1 MGIWPTKKASHK
13 ATKSSSFLAR
23 LRRDSRGNTLAIA
36 GAALVPIAGMIGS
49 GLDMSRAYMAQ
60 AKLQNACDA
69 SALAARRE
77 MSGETWTSSARAEG
91 ERFFDF
97 NFPSGTMNAQNI
109 TRTVVQST
117 SDSATVNVT
126 ASANVP
132 TTVMS
137 LFGRETIPI
146 NVECDANQD
155 YGNNDIMVV
164 LDVTGSM
171 NSSPSGGGTSKI
183 NRLRSGAI
191 GLYRALEGASNTRTR
206 YGIVPYS
213 MNVNVGGILRNRDI
227 LRDTYYPK
235 RQDYVCTRYWYN
247 GSCRSGYYPTELEA
261 VNILDTEW
269 ANGTNENRSI
279 RDWRQSSNA
288 CVEERPTIG
297 NSFND
302 GDFDIDLSVTRDDI
316 DLIAQNNGDTA
327 RQWGRWDPDENDYDD
342 DGYCPAPATRL
353 RTYGNETSYQD
364 AIDDATAVVNG
375 NTYHDLGLMWAAR
388 LLSSTG
394 MNESRNPI
402 EYNGVPV
409 AKHIVFLTDGDLV
422 PTSSDYSSYGNYNF
436 ETRLTGSGGQESRH
450 IAHFLASCDVAKSMG
465 MTIWV
470 IALDV
475 GNTSEISP
483 CATSSGHFFVSDG
496 SDLEDVFERIGAGI
510 GRLRLTQ

>member
-1 MGIWPTKKASHK
+1 MHFWPKKE
-13 ATKSSSFLAR
+13 ATRQTEKSGSFLTR
-23 LRRDSRGNTLAIA
+23 LRRDSRGNTLAMA
-36 GAALVPIAGMIGS
+36 GAALVPITGMIGS

-69 SALAARRE
+69 AALAARRD
-77 MSGETWTSSARAEG
+77 MSGETWTTSARTEG

-97 NFPSGTMNAQNI
+97 NFPAGTMNAQNV
-109 TRTVVQST
+109 TRTVAQST

-126 ASANVP
+126 ASADVP

-137 LFGRETIPI
+137 LFGRDTIAI
-146 NVECDANQD
+146 SVECDANQD

-171 NSSPSGGGTSKI
+171 NSAPSGGGASKI
-183 NRLRSGAI
+183 SRLRTGAI
-191 GLYRALEGASNTRTR
+191 GLYRALEGATNTRTR

-213 MNVNVGGILRNRDI
+213 MNVNVGSLLRNRDI

-235 RQDYVCTRYWYN
+235 RGDYVCTRYRNN
-247 GSCRSGYYPTELEA
+247 GSCRSGYYEYELEA

-269 ANGTNENRSI
+269 ANGTNQNRSI
-279 RDWRQSSNA
+279 RDWRQSGSA

-297 NSFND
+297 NDFND
-302 GDFDIDLSVTRDDI
+302 GDFDIDLTVTRDDI
-316 DLIAQNNGDTA
+316 DLIAQTNNDHA

-342 DGYCPAPATRL
+342 DGYCPSPATRL
-353 RTYGNETSYQD
+353 RTYGNETSYQN
-364 AIDDATAVVNG
+364 AINDATAIVNG

-394 MNESRNPI
+394 MNASRNPE

-422 PTSSDYSSYGNYNF
+422 PTSSNYSSFGNYNF
-436 ETRLTGSGGQESRH
+436 NQLLTGSGGQEDRH
-450 IAHFLASCDVAKSMG
+450 IAHFLSSCDVAKSMG

-470 IALDV
+470 IALDISD
-475 GNTSEISP
+475 TDEIEP

-496 SDLEDVFERIGAGI
+496 SDLEEVFERIGAGI